1 MCTNWCAMW
10 LMASACLWT
19 SCLACWSAV
28 LCSECRIT
36 SSRYDSTVPLCTRTI
51 WWGEWSDICTHILL
65 SKPWS
70 CVFLNHAT
78 VITKFSFCSFF
89 WSTCIYIFCV
99 LAIIIIYKVTFH
111 VHTFVYT
118 YGIYIYVGTCRCTY
132 AWINNDGTC
141 IYKNVGCG
149 LCMQVPCMYI
159 LICVPV

>member
-10 LMASACLWT
+10 LMASACLRT

-36 SSRYDSTVPLCTRTI
+36 SSRYESTVPLCTRTI
-51 WWGEWSDICTHILL
+51 WWGEWSDVCTHILL

-70 CVFLNHAT
+70 CVFLNHET
-78 VITKFSFCSFF
+78 VITSNINFSFCSFF
-89 WSTCIYIFCV
+89 LAYMYILCV

-111 VHTFVYT
+111 VCACMRGLIMMVHVY
-118 YGIYIYVGTCRCTY
+118 
-132 AWINNDGTC
+132 
-141 IYKNVGCG
+141 IYKNLGCG

-159 LICVPV
+159 HV